1 MDAWDF
7 HRWVYS
13 GKLQNLFKVCLWKCK
28 SESKSSLQVTFCIY
42 LLAKW
47 KFEIKTRIVD
57 SCKIIVCKIETRL
70 PLVKAGL
77 VAKYFH
83 HT

>member
-28 SESKSSLQVTFCIY
+28 SESKSSLQVTFSIY

-47 KFEIKTRIVD
+47 KFEIKTRIV
-57 SCKIIVCKIETRL
+57 
-70 PLVKAGL
+70 
-77 VAKYFH
+77 AKLLSAILKPDYLW
-83 HT
+83 